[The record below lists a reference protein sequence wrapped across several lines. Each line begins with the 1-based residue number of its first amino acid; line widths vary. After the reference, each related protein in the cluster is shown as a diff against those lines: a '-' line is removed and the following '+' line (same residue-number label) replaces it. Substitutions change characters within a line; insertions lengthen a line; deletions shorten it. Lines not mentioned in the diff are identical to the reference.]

1 MWLLLAPLALCEL
14 LPAGAPCSLVLT
26 EIDGSIG
33 KDVSALLHE
42 LSRTERISAL
52 QLDNDGRFWQFQL
65 AGHPVRIELEL
76 VGRGSLVEPALVHD
90 ADLVINHDWS
100 GDPLGILMVVHELL
114 LALRSLDGAPPML
127 MIEDLERHSVR
138 RKAKGLKGEMRHV
151 LVVNVQMEDRK
162 EDRLFFDS
170 TRVRRRAEFRL
181 NRGDLRRDARE
192 EVIREL
198 ARRVVSQAFER
209 WPKPKEGARVAME
222 AEGRAR

>member
-1 MWLLLAPLALCEL
+1 MKRSLVPLAAVLLAGC
-14 LPAGAPCSLVLT
+14 AGYST
-26 EIDGSIG
+26 
-33 KDVSALLHE
+33 
-42 LSRTERISAL
+42 RFERPEHLKTFA
-52 QLDNDGRFWQFQL
+52 
-65 AGHPVRIELEL
+65 
-76 VGRGSLVEPALVHD
+76 VEPFTNKTLERNVDMEFTQALIHEILAKTNLRRATEGK
-90 ADLVINHDWS
+90 ADLLVTGS
-100 GDPLGILMVVHELL
+100 
-114 LALRSLDGAPPML
+114 
-127 MIEDLERHSVR
+127 IEDLGRHSVR

-209 WPKPKEGARVAME
+209 WPKPGEGARAAME